1 MFDTCAFAA
10 SFKTPHN
17 AKNPFFD
24 VKFTLDDQRLKLPLF
39 GECVQAGFPS
49 PADDWLEDA
58 IDLNQHLVKNPA
70 ATFLMRVA
78 GDSMKDAGI
87 LHGDVVAVDRSL
99 QPKPGRIVVAA
110 INGEFTIKRLSRMR
124 GKLWLMPENADYQP
138 IEITDDLEVVAV
150 GVVVSVLRQL

>member
-1 MFDTCAFAA
+1 MFNNFQNTI
-10 SFKTPHN
+10 SFPLPYTSLN
-17 AKNPFFD
+17 AGIQLN
-24 VKFTLDDQRLKLPLF
+24 DQSIKLPLL
-39 GECVQAGFPS
+39 GESVQAGFPS

-58 IDLNQHLVKNPA
+58 IDLNQRFIKNPA

-99 QPKPGRIVVAA
+99 EARPGRIIVASVC
-110 INGEFTIKRLSRMR
+110 GEFTIKRLWRMR
-124 GKLWLMPENADYQP
+124 GKLWLKAENPDYQP
-138 IEITDDLEVVAV
+138 IEITDELEVVTV

>member
-1 MFDTCAFAA
+1 MFDVYDFPAA
-10 SFKTPHN
+10 FKTPHN
-17 AKNPFFD
+17 PTKPFFSI
-24 VKFTLDDQRLKLPLF
+24 KFTLNDQGIKLPLF

-99 QPKPGRIVVAA
+99 QPKPGRIVVASVG
-110 INGEFTIKRLSRMR
+110 GEFTLKRLSRLR